1 MTFSAL
7 TMPAAINVTD
17 SLPREFYWVSSV
29 SRVSGI
35 LSLSVWL
42 FAQLPQ
48 VLENYANQSVAG
60 VSAAF
65 LASWI
70 AGDVTNLIG
79 CLLTRALPFQ
89 TCLAAYYCF
98 IDLILSIQYWYYTM
112 IYPRQRVHHNMLQS
126 PDMMRPVKS
135 NGSVKGMLSSRLNR
149 FEASP
154 NPHMQRSSSSKRG
167 PRRPRRSFLQQV
179 LSGSVISTAFG
190 KASARPVDGENIE
203 SQAKNWS
210 VYARSLVNTLIAYLA
225 TLAHS
230 ATLLGTYSGWLSTV
244 CYISSRAPQIWKNY
258 RAKSTSGMTPF
269 LFLFA
274 MTGNILYTVSI
285 ASDLYLLSKYDEYS
299 GDADFHAVLSGQ
311 SPFLIGSSGTVLF
324 DAVLL
329 FQFWFYKKP
338 QQHATTAKPPSF
350 QILSSSPKEIMK
362 DDALHFTKPD
372 WYTNNL
378 HTAIG
383 QGYSYEEFQEM
394 QQRHENE
401 MHKKTFGVALLDE
414 RTSLI
419 DPYIVSPP
427 SHYVVSS
434 QSSNIRY
441 PADRSHRKGLS
452 GTFNAFARSVANS
465 PILRSP
471 SISSAVGSA
480 QNASAPGTALLPSII
495 GTYSSISKK
504 MAHDSKMPFSP
515 IDFLHDDFLHRSGS
529 SVNGPH
535 SRH

>member
-1 MTFSAL
+1 
-7 TMPAAINVTD
+7 MPAAINVTD
-17 SLPREFYWVSSV
+17 LLPREFYWVLSV
-29 SRVSGI
+29 LRVLGI
-35 LSLSVWL
+35 LSLLVWL

-65 LASWI
+65 LACWI

-98 IDLILSIQYWYYTM
+98 IDLILSIQYWYYTI

-126 PDMMRPVKS
+126 PDMMRPVKL

-149 FEASP
+149 FEALP

-190 KASARPVDGENIE
+190 KASARPVDGVNIE
-203 SQAKNWS
+203 SQAENWS
-210 VYARSLVNTLIAYLA
+210 VYARLLVNTLLAYLA
-225 TLAHS
+225 TIGHS
-230 ATLLGTYSGWLSTV
+230 ATLLGTYSGWLSTG

-258 RAKSTSGMTPF
+258 RAKLTSGMTPF

-285 ASDLYLLSKYDEYS
+285 ASDLYLLSKYDEYL

-311 SPFLIGSSGTVLF
+311 MPFLIGSSGTVLF

-329 FQFWFYKKP
+329 FQFWLYIKP

-350 QILSSSPKEIMK
+350 QILSSLPKEIMK

-383 QGYSYEEFQEM
+383 QGYSYEEFQQM

-401 MHKKTFGVALLDE
+401 MHKKNILE
-414 RTSLI
+414 SLFRMSGRCSLT
-419 DPYIVSPP
+419 PTL
-427 SHYVVSS
+427 
-434 QSSNIRY
+434 
-441 PADRSHRKGLS
+441 SHRKGLS

-471 SISSAVGSA
+471 SMSSAIGSA

-504 MAHDSKMPFSP
+504 MAHDLKMPFSP

-529 SVNGPH
+529 LVNGPH
-535 SRH
+535 PATLA